1 MPAPVPQS
9 RALYLVIG
17 LLAATLGHG
26 AEQAAKPD
34 DGLLDPA
41 EIGAKR
47 APAASGGLL
56 DPTTLGA
63 HAEVKTSGRALQPAL
78 DGGESPGTGRA
89 MASSVV
95 AALDGLTRACADLVH
110 EMENL
115 NRSIGDMAAKLSDLQ
130 FNRIVTMSEYRNGL
144 FCSGCNKTRSQILA
158 TGSTFPHQG
167 QKAVEATPQMIA
179 DKEKELDGPIDS
191 LRRELQEA
199 QDKLQKVQ
207 AERDEALV
215 QIQVGYH
222 LWVTGI
228 SSQHVLIAAADR
240 ASEARYQQEYGKAQA
255 KLATLSVEFIRP
267 DDLVRLADHQRE
279 VKTWT
284 AARERAADQRAAD
297 QQQIRIDYAK
307 AGRAARNDC
316 DQLNGYFGREGV
328 RQVLTLVAVVR
339 LLSPRTGFNAE
350 GGLFRMGD
358 YSPAHHDQVVSS
370 VRGFISHFD
379 AMPSAEFRVFNNFL
393 ETGPS
398 LPPNTDVIP
407 TARKELRE
415 LLEALPAKDG
425 SKPKD
430 NSFGTRG

>member
-1 MPAPVPQS
+1 MTRWSFELESRKRQVNFTPKMPAPVPQS

-222 LWVTGI
+222 RRQV
-228 SSQHVLIAAADR
+228 SVVLELRTEIMQATVSR
-240 ASEARYQQEYGKAQA
+240 ALEGCRQNGQFRQ
-255 KLATLSVEFIRP
+255 
-267 DDLVRLADHQRE
+267 
-279 VKTWT
+279 
-284 AARERAADQRAAD
+284 ADQVDTLRHGR
-297 QQQIRIDYAK
+297 QQ
-307 AGRAARNDC
+307 GR
-316 DQLNGYFGREGV
+316 Q
-328 RQVLTLVAVVR
+328 
-339 LLSPRTGFNAE
+339 
-350 GGLFRMGD
+350 
-358 YSPAHHDQVVSS
+358 
-370 VRGFISHFD
+370 
-379 AMPSAEFRVFNNFL
+379 
-393 ETGPS
+393 
-398 LPPNTDVIP
+398 
-407 TARKELRE
+407 
-415 LLEALPAKDG
+415 
-425 SKPKD
+425 
-430 NSFGTRG
+430 